1 MNIPS
6 FLLACA
12 LLAAAPLAAQ
22 KDAPALAVAP
32 LAGQPIPVLPLSYLS
47 ADPPVDELLPPGR
60 EAQLAWA
67 DSIIGEMLMRRG
79 PEVDWVLPEALR
91 AVARRAPATVTDP
104 DRMGQAVM
112 RASQVDRTP
121 DPLRSYLRAL
131 SAMTNSRTVMI
142 PAAVRFSTDSTGG
155 VRAETVLV
163 VVDTRNGG
171 VMWRSRPVATAST
184 AAAALA
190 ATIAHILPD
199 FF

>member
-1 MNIPS
+1 VNNPS
-6 FLLACA
+6 FLLASA
-12 LLAAAPLAAQ
+12 LLVAAPLAAQ

-32 LAGQPIPVLPLSYLS
+32 LAGQPIPVLPLSYLTAS
-47 ADPPVDELLPPGR
+47 SPVDEQLPAGR

-67 DSIIGEMLMRRG
+67 DSIIGAMLVGRG

-104 DRMGQAVM
+104 DRMGHAVM
-112 RASQVDRTP
+112 RASGLDRTP

-142 PAAVRFSTDSTGG
+142 PAAVRFSSDSTGG
-155 VRAETVLV
+155 IRAETVLV

-171 VMWRSRPVATAST
+171 VIWRSHPVATAST